1 VSQNLDLEGIPDARP
16 VAPARSL
23 VEKFSSAWRNGG
35 AIGVLGRGWQ
45 RTLRFIH
52 EDCVE
57 RVLGRHEV
65 IPTGG
70 TQSLTSLRIT
80 GPNADLGAYYD
91 PTPRLVIR
99 ALLSIPA
106 PAQDWALVD
115 IGSGRGRVLQE
126 ACRKPFRKV
135 IGVEFATE
143 LYEAGR
149 ENISAMPADRVK
161 CGGVTVLNEDATT
174 FEAPEGNAAYFLYN
188 PFQEAIMKRFLD
200 HILQDATAQS
210 RGETLFI
217 YVNPVEKAL
226 FENNPRIERVPLPMR
241 LRTSLALASIH
252 DVAVYRATTT

>member
-1 VSQNLDLEGIPDARP
+1 VACSVGRVFGPVWSFSHVSQNLDLEGIPDARP
-16 VAPARSL
+16 AAPARSL

-106 PAQDWALVD
+106 PAKT
-115 IGSGRGRVLQE
+115 GRLS
-126 ACRKPFRKV
+126 
-135 IGVEFATE
+135 
-143 LYEAGR
+143 
-149 ENISAMPADRVK
+149 ISARAGAGFCRRPAANRSARLSVSNLRQSSTK
-161 CGGVTVLNEDATT
+161 PHARTSALCPRIVS
-174 FEAPEGNAAYFLYN
+174 NAA
-188 PFQEAIMKRFLD
+188 A
-200 HILQDATAQS
+200 
-210 RGETLFI
+210 
-217 YVNPVEKAL
+217 
-226 FENNPRIERVPLPMR
+226 
-241 LRTSLALASIH
+241 SLS
-252 DVAVYRATTT
+252 

>member
-1 VSQNLDLEGIPDARP
+1 VACSVGRVFGPVWSFSHVSQNLDLEGIADARP

-135 IGVEFATE
+135 MGSNLRQSSTKPHART
-143 LYEAGR
+143 
-149 ENISAMPADRVK
+149 SALCPRIVS
-161 CGGVTVLNEDATT
+161 
-174 FEAPEGNAAYFLYN
+174 NAA
-188 PFQEAIMKRFLD
+188 A
-200 HILQDATAQS
+200 
-210 RGETLFI
+210 
-217 YVNPVEKAL
+217 
-226 FENNPRIERVPLPMR
+226 
-241 LRTSLALASIH
+241 SLS
-252 DVAVYRATTT
+252 